1 MSARHIF
8 ATAVALIL
16 VAILGR
22 PAAAQTWRAA
32 YPELTLAVVPV
43 EGGDATIERHKPLAA
58 YLTRK
63 LGVPVKLQVA
73 PDYAAVIAGQVAGS
87 IHIAWHGPASY
98 ARAVLDGAKIQP
110 LVTQRHDNGSTG
122 YYAVIY
128 VLATSPYQ
136 TIADLK
142 GKTFALVDPNSTSGN
157 QAPRFFL
164 TQAGYDVD
172 RFFGKVFFAGSHEN
186 AVLALTQGTAD
197 AAANYWTS
205 ETETMVTRMAAKG
218 QLKKPDGMPMQQSDF
233 RILFKSDFLPY
244 GPFTVLANMPLDL
257 KAEIREA
264 FIALPKDDKTAFDR
278 LSDGRDTGFAAMK
291 LTDYEPVI
299 EMLRFND
306 HQH

>member
-1 MSARHIF
+1 MVLPAR
-8 ATAVALIL
+8 
-16 VAILGR
+16 
-22 PAAAQTWRAA
+22 AQGWKNA

-43 EGGDATIERHKPLAA
+43 EGGDATIERHRPLAE

-63 LGVPVKLQVA
+63 LGVPVKLQA
-73 PDYAAVIAGQVAGS
+73 ATDYAAVIAGQLAGT
-87 IHIAWHGPASY
+87 IHIAWYGPASY

-122 YYAVIY
+122 YHAVIY
-128 VLATSPYQ
+128 VLATSPYR

-142 GKTFALVDPNSTSGN
+142 GKTLALVDPNSTSGN

-172 RFFGKVFFAGSHEN
+172 TFFGKVFFAGSHEN
-186 AVLALTQGTAD
+186 AILALIQGNAD

-205 ETETMVTRMAAKG
+205 ETETMVTRMSAKG
-218 QLKKPDGMPMQQSDF
+218 QLTNPDGFPMRQADF

-244 GPFTVLANMPLDL
+244 GPFAVLATMPLDL

-264 FIALPKDDKTAFDR
+264 FLALPKDDKVAFDR
-278 LSDGRDTGFAAMK
+278 LSDGRDVGFAPVK
-291 LTDYEPVI
+291 LTDYEPII
-299 EMLRFND
+299 EMLRFN
-306 HQH
+306 QQKP